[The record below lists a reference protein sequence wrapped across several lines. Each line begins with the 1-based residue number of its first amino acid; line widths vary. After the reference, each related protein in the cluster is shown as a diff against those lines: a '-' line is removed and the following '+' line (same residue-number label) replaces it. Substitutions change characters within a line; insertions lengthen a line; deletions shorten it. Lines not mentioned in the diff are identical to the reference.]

1 LPKKLKKKANNDA
14 DDDGELYDVIFEE
27 EELKQLVNFS

>member
-1 LPKKLKKKANNDA
+1 MANYDA
-14 DDDGELYDVIFEE
+14 DDGGEFYDVIFEE